1 MRLRFYFSPLIL
13 SLFVLSFLFSSA
25 VFADASERSI
35 VVSAA
40 YWEGFTNRD
49 NTGVYYELLDAVFD
63 GYTIS
68 HQTSTYPRALNQF
81 KQDKADIMVGVYQH
95 ELPDAVY
102 AKWILD
108 TDLAIHVFY
117 RPDSPPSDNL
127 DDIFKGKQVA
137 WRKGYGFNKLF
148 HNIESAYP
156 LDTIE
161 AGFEL
166 VLNRRLDYMLDY
178 DINFLEAY
186 HGRIQHKAIREGDE
200 LFLAFRNTNRGR
212 MLAAHFDAKMP
223 LLRDSGKLEEI
234 YGTHYARSGL
244 AVFSVDTTGDID

>member
-1 MRLRFYFSPLIL
+1 MRNRLYFPMLIS
-13 SLFVLSFLFSSA
+13 SLFVLSFLLNGTA
-25 VFADASERSI
+25 FADTSERPI

-40 YWEGFTNRD
+40 HWEGFTNRD

-108 TDLAIHVFY
+108 TDLAIHIFY
-117 RPDSPPSDNL
+117 RPESPPSDDV
-127 DDIFKGKQVA
+127 DDIFTGKQVA
-137 WRKGYGFNKLF
+137 FRNGYGFNKLF

-156 LDTIE
+156 VDTIE

-186 HGRIQHKAIREGDE
+186 RGRIHHKAIREGDE
-200 LFLAFRNTNRGR
+200 LFLAFRNTHRGR

-234 YGTHYARSGL
+234 YGTYYALSGL
-244 AVFSVDTTGDID
+244 AEFSVDKTGAID